1 MEDGREYGPEEKR
14 QDGLLNFVIRAM
26 VGMAVIFFVNY
37 FLDLRGID
45 MAVGL
50 SPVSFLTSG
59 VLGIPGVALLYG
71 IVIYQSL

>member
-1 MEDGREYGPEEKR
+1 MEDGREYGRGEKT
-14 QDGLLNFVIRAM
+14 GWVLNFVIRAM

>member
-1 MEDGREYGPEEKR
+1 MEDGREYGPGEKT
-14 QDGLLNFVIRAM
+14 GWVLNIVIRAM

>member
-1 MEDGREYGPEEKR
+1 MEDGREYGPGEKA
-14 QDGLLNFVIRAM
+14 GWVLNFVIRAM